1 MPVSNGGQAKRL
13 SGIFDRVPEPEC
25 LLAGDALFDKAG
37 MLQVDKLGCEAVL
50 EMADHATWSLAMV
63 AAAPMSSRNGRRISR
78 AACDAERRR
87 AASRTTIVQLREQ
100 LRYAGHRASP
110 RDTLASDSGDAY
122 LPCSIWNGRVVAP
135 RERIFNVPIV
145 VLAIV
150 ALLGVIHAVFVLVL
164 TQQQATEFLLLF
176 SFIPARYGAAVLAA
190 ESWARGWG
198 AAVWT
203 FVTYAFIHGDLNHL
217 FFNAIWLLAFG
228 TPVAR
233 RFGPWR
239 FAVFFAVTAAAGA
252 AVHLAT
258 HFGEMAPMIGAS
270 AAVSGAMAAAMRFV
284 FQRGGPLGLLR
295 NRDEEAYRVPPAP
308 LAKMLRDPRV
318 MAFLAVWFGVN
329 ILFGL
334 GTIAMPGVPQSVA
347 WQAHI
352 GGFLAGLFGFAL
364 FDPVRDSH
372 VFVDPQGPQSQQS
385 SH

>member
-1 MPVSNGGQAKRL
+1 M
-13 SGIFDRVPEPEC
+13 
-25 LLAGDALFDKAG
+25 
-37 MLQVDKLGCEAVL
+37 
-50 EMADHATWSLAMV
+50 
-63 AAAPMSSRNGRRISR
+63 
-78 AACDAERRR
+78 
-87 AASRTTIVQLREQ
+87 
-100 LRYAGHRASP
+100 
-110 RDTLASDSGDAY
+110 
-122 LPCSIWNGRVVAP
+122 VAP

-150 ALLGVIHAVFVLVL
+150 ALLGVIHGVFVLVL
-164 TQQQATEFLLLF
+164 TRQQATEFLLLF
-176 SFIPARYGAAVLAA
+176 SFIPARYDAAVLAA

-239 FAVFFAVTAAAGA
+239 FTVFFAVTAAAGA

-284 FQRGGPLGLLR
+284 FQRGAPLGLLR

-308 LAKMLRDPRV
+308 LARMLRDPRV

-372 VFVDPQGPQSQQS
+372 VFVDPQGPQSEQS